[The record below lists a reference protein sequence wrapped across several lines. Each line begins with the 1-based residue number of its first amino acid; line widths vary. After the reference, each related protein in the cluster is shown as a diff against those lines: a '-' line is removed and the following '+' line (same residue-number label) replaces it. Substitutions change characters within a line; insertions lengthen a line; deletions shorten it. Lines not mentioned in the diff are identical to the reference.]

1 MNPDAPIFY
10 LSCNS
15 TNQTSMLHL
24 DPNNP
29 CTFLSPT
36 YFEKPPVSMSEIPEE
51 PTAQDSS
58 APASTMH
65 IIDPHLSAGPAVQ
78 YLGERDLQQLI
89 LEYGNVNPCVRT
101 WTQRKPL

>member
-1 MNPDAPIFY
+1 
-10 LSCNS
+10 
-15 TNQTSMLHL
+15 
-24 DPNNP
+24 
-29 CTFLSPT
+29 
-36 YFEKPPVSMSEIPEE
+36 MSEIPEE